1 VSGHGVSFLRFP
13 NSRKDI
19 TWPTYFY
26 RKNFT
31 LAVRGKI
38 GFQVPQDATGLVFV
52 FDADIFGIGKVFV
65 DLGPSPIAVEPPAQ
79 LAGELEQEMFAIGD
93 IVEMGDMILI
103 VNEVI
108 YPAGSEFSKP
118 DPGNMFV
125 AVDLTL
131 ENRGAEAKAVSSL
144 IQMYLKDSSGQK
156 YDLDLAASVA
166 SGGATPD
173 GEIAPGEKIRGQV
186 GFQVPQD
193 AKGLVFIFDADVF
206 GHGKAFVALE

>member
-1 VSGHGVSFLRFP
+1 V
-13 NSRKDI
+13 NS
-19 TWPTYFY
+19 
-26 RKNFT
+26 
-31 LAVRGKI
+31 AS
-38 GFQVPQDATGLVFV
+38 Q
-52 FDADIFGIGKVFV
+52 
-65 DLGPSPIAVEPPAQ
+65 
-79 LAGELEQEMFAIGD
+79 
-93 IVEMGDMILI
+93 
-103 VNEVI
+103 
-108 YPAGSEFSKP
+108 

>member
-1 VSGHGVSFLRFP
+1 M
-13 NSRKDI
+13 
-19 TWPTYFY
+19 
-26 RKNFT
+26 
-31 LAVRGKI
+31 RGKI

-144 IQMYLKDSSGQK
+144 IQMYLKDSSVVHPFFWTLFRYRICDATAAATGTRYTAQA
-156 YDLDLAASVA
+156 LDSRSLNVSEFRCN
-166 SGGATPD
+166 SPSFLQPQRTTL
-173 GEIAPGEKIRGQV
+173 RGSAHPEV
-186 GFQVPQD
+186 VIYFPS
-193 AKGLVFIFDADVF
+193 
-206 GHGKAFVALE
+206 